1 MTASKA
7 FATPATA
14 TWLGRA
20 GLLPFCLLPLLLIV
34 SPRHETLCLK
44 LLANYSLA
52 ILCFLP
58 GAWWGM
64 GLIRR
69 QSQPLLLSNALVVL
83 AFFARSFLSDQYFL
97 LVAVALFVAILAYER
112 RHPMFKP
119 QPAYY
124 ARLRIQLTGVACA
137 GLLLAALAAS
147 LSRAG

>member
-1 MTASKA
+1 MTDNRA
-7 FATPATA
+7 FPIPATA

-20 GLLPFCLLPLLLIV
+20 GLLPFCLLPLLLFL
-34 SPRHETLCLK
+34 SPRHAALWLE

-69 QSQPLLLSNALVVL
+69 QSQPLLFSNALVVL
-83 AFFARSFLSDQYFL
+83 AFSARSLLSDHYFL
-97 LVAVALFVAILAYER
+97 LAAVVLFTAVLAYER
-112 RHPMFKP
+112 LHPLFKP

-124 ARLRIQLTGVACA
+124 ARLRIQLTGVACV
-137 GLLLAALAAS
+137 GLLLAVLATA
-147 LSRAG
+147 

>member
-1 MTASKA
+1 MPDTHR
-7 FATPATA
+7 TQLPIIA

-20 GLLPFCLLPLLLIV
+20 GLLPFCLLPLAMMSWPQHTAMWL
-34 SPRHETLCLK
+34 S

-69 QSQPLLLSNALVVL
+69 QTGPLVASNALVIVT
-83 AFFARSFLSDQYFL
+83 FMARSLLSEKLFL
-97 LVAVALFVAILAYER
+97 LAAAALFVVVLAYER
-112 RHPMFKP
+112 LHFLFKP

-124 ARLRIQLTGVACA
+124 ARLRIQLTAVACC
-137 GLLLAALAAS
+137 GLLLGYLAAS
-147 LSRAG
+147 